1 MLDRFLT
8 ISGGRRGRSPYQGQA
23 VYTIVEQPDGSLKL
37 TNYEFQ
43 PVDSAGGL
51 GETIIPDYQVVSM
64 EQRPAEPHEVAL
76 LYP

>member
-1 MLDRFLT
+1 MDGSYGVSAMVLGDLH
-8 ISGGRRGRSPYQGQA
+8 
-23 VYTIVEQPDGSLKL
+23 YTAYSKAAWQPDGSLKL
-37 TNYEFQ
+37 TNYELQ

-51 GETIIPDYQVVSM
+51 GETIIPDYQVVST

>member
-1 MLDRFLT
+1 M
-8 ISGGRRGRSPYQGQA
+8 
-23 VYTIVEQPDGSLKL
+23 KL
-37 TNYEFQ
+37 TNYELQ